1 MWTWSWASCRCWP
14 TFKSCSWS
22 LIFFSRP
29 VKSIS
34 VFPESPA
41 VPLAATMS
49 FHKEFKES
57 SLLRMVN
64 PFIDTDENWND
75 NSNVTKDIEYNA
87 TNTSSP
93 KLNPANEDTNEDPN
107 SDDFSCCINTG
118 TYDCM
123 LRTYMVDDEQFK
135 SWYLHMNVFTWT
147 LIGRSH

>member
-1 MWTWSWASCRCWP
+1 
-14 TFKSCSWS
+14 
-22 LIFFSRP
+22 
-29 VKSIS
+29 
-34 VFPESPA
+34 
-41 VPLAATMS
+41 
-49 FHKEFKES
+49 
-57 SLLRMVN
+57 MVN

-147 LIGRSH
+147 LIGWSH